1 VSKYSYYGQKS
12 SRGPTFGEGRDFLKK
27 GSGTGAQTRV
37 DNGAQSEALGAGGVN
52 AVRATGTSTKRQ
64 PRGTDRRLGTTDEDL
79 ITRIAWYYYK
89 EKMTQQ
95 EIAEHICLSRQ
106 KVQRLLEKARDL
118 EIIQFTLK
126 HPYMNLL
133 GVESELRKRYCLKD
147 AVVAPCCSQDPERR
161 RQAFAMAGAAYL
173 ERKLGTVRKGI
184 LGIGWG
190 NTTAYLADYFDP
202 QSIAGKVEVVSLI
215 GNLMMNVS
223 MNPYIMAE
231 KMARRLGAS
240 FYNIW
245 APAIAQT
252 KERADVFKSEPWIE
266 EVLDIGARADIILIS
281 IGEASKS
288 ASLFKMGYLSP
299 VDLQRLIGKGAVG
312 DILCR
317 YFDEHGEFIADEV
330 HDRVIGIPME
340 AFRDQRKLIICVAG
354 GPSKVKAIHAALQK
368 KYINVLITDDSTA
381 EKLLEI
387 QG

>member
-1 VSKYSYYGQKS
+1 MKKRRAGSDV
-12 SRGPTFGEGRDFLKK
+12 RLKD
-27 GSGTGAQTRV
+27 T
-37 DNGAQSEALGAGGVN
+37 E
-52 AVRATGTSTKRQ
+52 
-64 PRGTDRRLGTTDEDL
+64 EDL
-79 ITRIAWYYYK
+79 ITRIAWLYYK

-95 EIAEHICLSRQ
+95 EIAEHVSLSRQ

-126 HPYMNLL
+126 HPYGNLM
-133 GVESELRKRYCLKD
+133 GVESEIRKKFGLKD
-147 AVVAPCCSQDPERR
+147 AVVAPSAFGDPDRL

-173 ERKLGTVRKGI
+173 ERKLATMKKGI

-190 NTTAYLADYFDP
+190 NTTASLADCFEP
-202 QSIAGKVEVVSLI
+202 QPVTGKVEIVSLI

-231 KMARRLGAS
+231 KMARKMGSS

-252 KERADVFKSEPWIE
+252 KERAEVFKSEPWIK

-288 ASLFKMGYLSP
+288 ASLFKMGYLSTA
-299 VDLQRLIGKGAVG
+299 DLQRLIGKGAVG

-317 YFDEHGEFIADEV
+317 YFDARGEFIDDEV

-340 AFRDQRKLIICVAG
+340 VFGDERKLIIGVAG
-354 GPSKVKAIHAALQK
+354 GPAKVGAIRGALLK
-368 KYINVLITDDSTA
+368 KYINVLITDEATA
-381 EKLLEI
+381 AELL
-387 QG
+387 GS